1 MTTLRRLREHLALTG
16 SVVRSTSRS
25 PALRRVQL
33 AFLLFNIVEFGTW
46 IVVLLYAY
54 DATGPA
60 SVGLVVLIQLI
71 PAALLA
77 PFLASLADRF
87 PRDRVLAVGYLAMAA
102 AAAAT
107 GLAMA
112 SGASPLVVYAAATT
126 LAVAFPVARPT
137 QGALLPGL
145 ARTPEELCA
154 ANGLSGTVEG
164 LGLMLGPLAAAAI
177 LAVSTPAAVFAAAT
191 VASVIAALLVARL
204 PRPIVF
210 ARSAPPIGRS
220 RTTDAPDEAVSLLDG
235 LRMVGRE
242 PNTRLVVMILGL
254 RMVVVGAMDVL
265 FVLLALELFDAGD
278 SAAGLLNA
286 ALGVGTIVGGAITF
300 SLVGRQRLAPSLA
313 AAVLVC
319 GVALVVLGALAL
331 PWLAPPLIAIAGIGL
346 AASDVVGRT
355 ILQRVSP
362 DALLGR
368 ILGALEGIGLAGLA
382 VGAVSVSI
390 LADVFGVRVTAVL
403 VGLILPLAVALS
415 WAGLARMDRD
425 VLVPVR
431 ALGLLRRVVLFAP
444 LPPPQQECVAR
455 GARWITVE
463 PGVAIIREGDVGDAY
478 YVLESGEMAVSR
490 DGSLLRLAGDRAEGF
505 GEIAL
510 LHDVRRTA
518 TVTATEPS
526 VLLKLGREAFLEAVT
541 GHEPAR
547 LAAERVAASRA

>member
-1 MTTLRRLREHLALTG
+1 MTTLRRLREHLALTW

-87 PRDRVLAVGYLAMAA
+87 PRDRVLAVGYLAMAVT
-102 AAAAT
+102 AAAT

-154 ANGLSGTVEG
+154 SNGLSGTVEG

-177 LAVSTPAAVFAAAT
+177 LAVSTPAAVFAAAS
-191 VASVIAALLVARL
+191 VASVIAAGLVVRL

-210 ARSAPPIGRS
+210 ARSAPAVGLS
-220 RTTDAPDEAVSLLDG
+220 RATDAPDEAMSLLDG

-319 GVALVVLGALAL
+319 GVALVVLGTLAL

-346 AASDVVGRT
+346 AASDMVGRT

-362 DALLGR
+362 DAVLGR
-368 ILGALEGIGLAGLA
+368 VLGALEGIGLAGLA
-382 VGAVSVSI
+382 VGAVAVSI

-425 VLVPVR
+425 VARPGQGPWPASPRGPVR
-431 ALGLLRRVVLFAP
+431 APPAAPAGVHRPGGPLDHGRAGGDDHPRGRRGRRVLR
-444 LPPPQQECVAR
+444 AR
-455 GARWITVE
+455 ERRDGGE
-463 PGVAIIREGDVGDAY
+463 PG
-478 YVLESGEMAVSR
+478 
-490 DGSLLRLAGDRAEGF
+490 
-505 GEIAL
+505 
-510 LHDVRRTA
+510 
-518 TVTATEPS
+518 
-526 VLLKLGREAFLEAVT
+526 
-541 GHEPAR
+541 
-547 LAAERVAASRA
+547 RVAPSPRR